1 MSLITAQFTKGNGH
15 PMALGKAKDSRS
27 GETAQNTKDI
37 GEKTRQT
44 AMAEL
49 FIPMGMPTSE
59 SGRMIKRMA
68 EALMNILM
76 GQSILAIGSR
86 INSMAMGLRCGQME
100 ALMKAIMNLEKNMAL
115 EHFNGSMEVLI
126 LENFIVI
133 IYMAWGC
140 TLGKMVESMKE
151 NGEQIKCMAMALS
164 SG

>member
-1 MSLITAQFTKGNGH
+1 
-15 PMALGKAKDSRS
+15 
-27 GETAQNTKDI
+27 
-37 GEKTRQT
+37 
-44 AMAEL
+44 
-49 FIPMGMPTSE
+49 
-59 SGRMIKRMA
+59 
-68 EALMNILM
+68 
-76 GQSILAIGSR
+76 
-86 INSMAMGLRCGQME
+86 
-100 ALMKAIMNLEKNMAL
+100 MNLEKNMAL

>member
-15 PMALGKAKDSRS
+15 PMALEKAKDSRS

-86 INSMAMGLRCGQME
+86 INSMAMGSRCGQME

>member
-15 PMALGKAKDSRS
+15 PMVLGKAKDSRS

-76 GQSILAIGSR
+76 GQSILAIGLR
-86 INSMAMGLRCGQME
+86 INSMAMGSRCGQME

-151 NGEQIKCMAMALS
+151 SGEQIKCMAMALS